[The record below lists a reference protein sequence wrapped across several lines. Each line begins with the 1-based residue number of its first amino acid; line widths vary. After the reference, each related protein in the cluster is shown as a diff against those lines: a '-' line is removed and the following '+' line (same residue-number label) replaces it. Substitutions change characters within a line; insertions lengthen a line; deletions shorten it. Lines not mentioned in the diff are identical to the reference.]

1 MPLDNGL
8 DCDISTLVDLERY
21 PIHQP
26 HSERFLDVCD
36 SVFAELSETGAAL
49 LRGFLTP
56 AGIRQL
62 RAEASASQGRPAL
75 EAGTLRQLYNCEQM
89 TYFLAQACGRSA
101 LRHDADPQS
110 AVTVSVTKDGDGLAW
125 HFDDND
131 YLATLAL
138 QMPVMGGALEYVPAP
153 GRRQAERDDDVRQ
166 VLAGDRSR
174 VRVMAYRPGD
184 LALLRGRDALHRV
197 TPTRGARERC
207 VAVFSYTTAAR
218 RPDVAALM

>member
-8 DCDISTLVDLERY
+8 DCDISTLVDLDRY
-21 PIHQP
+21 PIHRP
-26 HSERFLDVCD
+26 NSERFLDICD
-36 SVFAELSETGAAL
+36 SVFAELSETGASL

-56 AGIRQL
+56 AGVRQL
-62 RAEASASQGRPAL
+62 RAEAAASQGRPAV
-75 EAGTLRQLYNCEQM
+75 ESGLRRLYDCERL
-89 TYFLAQACGRSA
+89 TYFLAQACGRAA
-101 LRHDADPQS
+101 LRREADSQS
-110 AVTVSVTKDGDGLAW
+110 AITVSVTKDGDGLAW

-138 QMPVMGGALEYVPAP
+138 QMPVMGGALEYVPAS
-153 GRRQAERDDDVRQ
+153 GRRRGEGDDDVRQ

-174 VRVMAYRPGD
+174 VRIVAYRPGD

-218 RPDVAALM
+218 SAGVSALM

>member
-1 MPLDNGL
+1 MPLDNGF
-8 DCDISTLVDLERY
+8 DCDISTLVDLDRY

-26 HSERFLDVCD
+26 NSERFLDICD

-56 AGIRQL
+56 AGVRQL
-62 RAEASASQGRPAL
+62 CAEAAATQGRPG
-75 EAGTLRQLYNCEQM
+75 AGSGLRQLYDCERL
-89 TYFLAQACGRSA
+89 TYFIAQACGRAA
-101 LRHDADPQS
+101 LRRGADPQS
-110 AVTVSVTKDGDGLAW
+110 AVTVSVTRDGDGFAW

-131 YLATLAL
+131 YSATLAL
-138 QMPVMGGALEYVPAP
+138 QMPVMGGALEYVPAL
-153 GRRQAERDDDVRQ
+153 GRRRGERDDDVRQ

-174 VRVMAYRPGD
+174 VRIVAYRPGD

-218 RPDVAALM
+218 GLGARP